1 MTALTVRALKKSFG
15 ATRVLKGVDLDVKAS
30 SLVAILGPSGCGKTT
45 LLRLIAGFDKAD
57 SGSIRFGNNVIY
69 DQDTFVRAQ
78 HRRVGYVAQEGALFP
93 HLDIA
98 HNITFGLPRPG
109 RSQGDRVAELL
120 ELVGLDHAM
129 ATRFPHQLSG
139 GQQQRVALARALA
152 PNPQLVVLDE
162 PFASLDAGLR
172 ESTGRAVM
180 EALRASDATA
190 ILVTHDQNEA
200 LSLADQVA
208 VMRDGSVLQVDTP
221 RNVYKRPVD
230 SSIAEF
236 VGAAILV
243 PATVKDAVASTE
255 LGNLPVAGAVPE
267 GAVTALIRPEQVQL
281 VPIMSTTAAHVA
293 TVCEVSYYGHDA
305 AVRLQLDGSGLS
317 ITARVLG
324 EEAPEL
330 QTKVDIKIDGPV
342 LTFPR
347 P

>member
-1 MTALTVRALKKSFG
+1 MTALTIRALEKSFG
-15 ATRVLKGVDLDVKAS
+15 PTRVLKGVDLDVRSS
-30 SLVAILGPSGCGKTT
+30 SLTAILGPSGCGKTT

-57 SGSIRFGNNVIY
+57 SGAIHFG
-69 DQDTFVRAQ
+69 DTAMFDKGTFVPAQ
-78 HRRVGYVAQEGALFP
+78 RRRVGYVAQEGALFP
-93 HLDIA
+93 HLDVA
-98 HNITFGLPRPG
+98 HNITFGLPRSE
-109 RSQGDRVAELL
+109 RSQNTRVAELL
-120 ELVGLDHAM
+120 ALVGLDEAK
-129 ATRFPHQLSG
+129 AKRFPHELSG

-190 ILVTHDQNEA
+190 ILVTHDQDEA

-208 VMRDGSVLQVDTP
+208 VMSEGKILQVDTP

-230 SSIAEF
+230 STIAEF
-236 VGAAILV
+236 VGAAILI
-243 PATVKDAVASTE
+243 PATVKDATAHTT
-255 LGNLPVAGAVPE
+255 LGDLPVAGAVPE
-267 GAVTALIRPEQVQL
+267 GEVTVLIRPEQVHL
-281 VPIMSTTAAHVA
+281 SPIMSTSATHVA

-305 AVRLQLDGSGLS
+305 AVRLRLDQTGMS

-330 QTKVDIKIDGPV
+330 QSKVNIRIDGPV
-342 LTFPR
+342 LTFPAI
-347 P
+347 